1 MTRELSST
9 TTQPRS
15 GIPSPVLGML
25 VFVVSEL
32 MFFMA
37 LVSTLLVIK
46 ATTNVFAPPE
56 SVRLPVITTGFN
68 TLVLLTSGIL
78 LYLAGRNFGSE
89 RSKSLFT
96 LSIVTGAF
104 FVAVQGYEWVHLIKF
119 GLTMTSGIF
128 GACFFLIIG
137 IHALHALGA
146 IIALIACYRLY
157 SRGSLQKDYLTAMQ
171 IFWGFVVVIWPLLY
185 GLIYF

>member
-1 MTRELSST
+1 MTRELSRV
-9 TTQPRS
+9 TQPRS
-15 GIPSPVLGML
+15 GIPSPVLGMI

-46 ATTNVFAPPE
+46 STTSIFAPPE
-56 SVRLPVITTGFN
+56 SVRLPIVTTGFN
-68 TLVLLTSGIL
+68 TLVLLTSGLFL
-78 LYLAGRNFGSE
+78 LLSGRDFGSE
-89 RSKSLFT
+89 RSKNFFS

-104 FVAVQGYEWVHLIKF
+104 FVAIQGYEWINLITF

-137 IHALHALGA
+137 IHGLHALGA
-146 IIALIACYRLY
+146 IIGMIFCYRMY
-157 SRGSLQKDYLTAMQ
+157 SRGTLLKEHLVAMQ
-171 IFWGFVVVIWPLLY
+171 VFWGFVVLIWPLLY
-185 GLIYF
+185 GLVYF

>member
-1 MTRELSST
+1 MTRELSRT
-9 TTQPRS
+9 ATQPRS

-56 SVRLPVITTGFN
+56 SVRLPIVTTGFN
-68 TLVLLTSGIL
+68 TLVLLTSGVFL
-78 LYLAGRNFGSE
+78 VLAGRNFGSE
-89 RSKSLFT
+89 RSKSLFS
-96 LSIVTGAF
+96 LAIITGAF
-104 FVAVQGYEWVHLIKF
+104 FVAVQGYEWVNLIKY
-119 GLTMTSGIF
+119 GMTMTSGIF

-137 IHALHALGA
+137 IHGLHALGA
-146 IIALIACYRLY
+146 IVALIACYRLY
-157 SRGSLQKDYLTAMQ
+157 SRGTLQKEYLTAMQ
-171 IFWGFVVVIWPLLY
+171 IFWGFVVLIWPLLY
-185 GLIYF
+185 GLVYF